1 MARLPDGLSPAE
13 KFVLA
18 CVRMDAEGEGE
29 ISALLAGHLNWDA
42 VYEAGLRHAVL
53 PLLYQG
59 LQKANQGLLP
69 EGAGVIRDAYRSNA
83 HRNLHLAK
91 TALQLSE
98 LLHQQGVE
106 SLLIKGPATAV
117 LAYADLSLRSF
128 VDLDLLIRPR
138 DFFLSHQ
145 ALLDHGWQPALSLQE
160 KELRWLLRG
169 DKDLS
174 YHQKGLNL
182 ELHWNIAEKG
192 IAYPL
197 RESDLWED
205 LQSFPLLDRQVR
217 TLSRENFLLFLAL
230 HGAKH
235 HWRPLKFIVDF
246 AACLRSFPDIDW
258 EYLDLKSKHFGL
270 RRCLTLGMFLA
281 QQYCGGSL
289 PSDLQA
295 VFQAHPPV
303 PRLAGRVQAHLFSA
317 GERVAAQT
325 IFYLQTRERA
335 QDKLYYILDQ
345 ALVPKRDDW
354 LAVSLPAPLYPFYY
368 LLRPLRL
375 IHKFGRML
383 LKDLS
388 LSQLKARWPS
398 IKP

>member
-1 MARLPDGLSPAE
+1 MANMPDSLIAE
-13 KFVLA
+13 EKLVLA
-18 CVRMDAEGEGE
+18 CVRMDAEGERE
-29 ISALLAGHLNWDA
+29 MRTLLAGHLNWEA
-42 VYEAGLRHAVL
+42 VYQAGLRHALL
-53 PLLYQG
+53 PLLYRAI
-59 LQKANQGLLP
+59 LDANQGLLP
-69 EGAGVIRDAYRSNA
+69 EGAGLIRDAYRSNA
-83 HRNLHLAK
+83 HRNLRLAK

-98 LLHQQGVE
+98 LLYQQGVE

-117 LAYADLSLRSF
+117 LAYGDLSLRSF

-138 DFFLSHQ
+138 DFFLAHQ
-145 ALLDHGWQPALSLQE
+145 ALLDHGWQPALSLQR
-160 KELRWLLRG
+160 KQLRWLLRG

-197 RESDLWED
+197 RENDLWED
-205 LQSFPLLDRQVR
+205 IQGFPLLDRQVR
-217 TLSRENFLLFLAL
+217 TLSRENFLLLLAL

-246 AACLRSFPDIDW
+246 AACLRSLPDMDW
-258 EYLDLKSKHFGL
+258 EYLALKSQHFGL

-281 QQYCGGSL
+281 QQYCGVSL
-289 PSDLQA
+289 PSAAQA
-295 VFQAHPPV
+295 VFQAEPQV
-303 PRLAGRVQAHLFSA
+303 ARLAGRVQAHLFSA
-317 GERVAAQT
+317 AERVAAQP

-345 ALVPKRDDW
+345 ALVPKQDDW

-368 LLRPLRL
+368 FLRPLRL
-375 IHKFGRML
+375 IYKFGRML
-383 LKDLS
+383 LKDLFW
-388 LSQLKARWPS
+388 SQLKAKLPLF
-398 IKP
+398 